1 MEYTNHIISPS
12 TGWIILGI
20 LSVIWV
26 SLGIYWGRK
35 AKDLEGHMLAG
46 RNVGLAL
53 GMATVMATWVTSNT
67 TMLAPQFVLEMGVWG
82 MLAYSTAAIGLLL
95 FAPLAKRIR
104 TLMPKGFTS
113 GDFIRLRY
121 GKSAWYVFLVISI
134 FYSLIWLISMGMA
147 GGILMNAIAGIPYF
161 WGMTIILAVCVT
173 YTLFGGLYAVIGTD
187 YIQSILIMIGIV
199 IVGVGVYKILDF
211 NDIYMDVEKHS
222 PMLLNI
228 LFPAALMSIFNN
240 LLFSVG
246 EVFHSNVWWSRTFA
260 LRGSVNKKAYLM
272 AGIAWIPIPIAA
284 GYIALSSSSL
294 GINIVR
300 PDMVGAV
307 VSSTLLGPLGAGVVF
322 IVLFS
327 SLASSIDAVLAAIS
341 DLITQDIYKKIIR
354 PKATDQELRKFSGI
368 IIVVVGIIAW
378 LVCVPQIGTLAS
390 ILFFAG
396 PMVGSTIWPILT
408 GLFWKNA
415 SRQGAF
421 WGMLLG
427 STFGLISY
435 FYVGWYTSSLVGAA
449 VSMIVV
455 VACSRWFPDDFN
467 WNILNEAKSNS

>member
-1 MEYTNHIISPS
+1 MEYTEHIISPN
-12 TGWIILGI
+12 TGWIILAI
-20 LSVIWV
+20 LSVLWV

-35 AKDLEGHMLAG
+35 AKNLEGHMLAG

-104 TLMPKGFTS
+104 AMMPKGFTS

-121 GKSAWYVFLVISI
+121 GKPSWYLFLIISI

-161 WGMTIILAVCVT
+161 WGTTIILAVCVA

-187 YIQSILIMIGIV
+187 YIQSLLIMIGIV
-199 IVGVGVYKILDF
+199 IVGFGVYKLLNF
-211 NDIYMDVEKHS
+211 TDIYMDVEKHS
-222 PMLLNI
+222 PMLLNF

-260 LRGSVNKKAYLM
+260 LRGSVNKKAYIM
-272 AGIAWIPIPIAA
+272 AGIAWLPIPIAA
-284 GYIALSSSSL
+284 GFIALSSSSL

-307 VSSTLLGPLGAGVVF
+307 VSSTLLGPIGAIVVF

-327 SLASSIDAVLAAIS
+327 SLASSIDAVLAALS
-341 DLITQDIYKKIIR
+341 DLITQDIYKKMVR
-354 PKATDQELRKFSGI
+354 PKATDKELRKISAI
-368 IIVVVGIIAW
+368 IIIAIGFVAW
-378 LVCVPQIGTLAS
+378 AASIPKIGTLAS

-408 GLFWKNA
+408 GLFWKDA
-415 SRQGAF
+415 SIQGAF

-427 STFGLISY
+427 SFIGLISY
-435 FYVGWYTSSLVGAA
+435 FHLGWYTSSLVGAA

-455 VACSRWFPDDFN
+455 LACRKWFPDDFN
-467 WNILNEAKSNS
+467 WRILNEVKTES